1 MVRTYKLC
9 IIVAQINYIY
19 FYNYSKTKISLR
31 MTTQSYWHGG
41 IMVES
46 SCSTL
51 GRMKLS
57 HF

>member
-46 SCSTL
+46 SL
-51 GRMKLS
+51 LWVG
-57 HF
+57 